1 MATFQTRHKKRLP
14 LLPAL
19 ILCGAA
25 IVLYQIFKSPELDKQ
40 IDKAIGSIQPD

>member
-1 MATFQTRHKKRLP
+1 MAPFQTRHKKKLP

-25 IVLYQIFKSPELDKQ
+25 IALYQIFKGPELDNQ
-40 IDKAIGSIQPD
+40 IDKVIGSLRPE